1 MNDFLLIFIGIFILL
16 LIFLVFLLLAYVY
29 NSYTTYTV
37 DINKNLSTSET
48 NINNTSNAFNKLQ
61 DNVINEL
68 ANVNKNQEIIV
79 KNVPNNLIAL
89 NSFHYSISFYYSFFS

>member
-37 DINKNLSTSET
+37 DINKNLLTSEK
-48 NINNTSNAFNKLQ
+48 NINDTSTAFNKLQ
-61 DNVINEL
+61 DNVVNEL
-68 ANVNKNQEIIV
+68 AKVNKNQIYSKYLIFHKIFVYSV
-79 KNVPNNLIAL
+79 KKKYNI
-89 NSFHYSISFYYSFFS
+89 